1 MERNV
6 VTRVP
11 RILAVAAAALL
22 IAASG
27 GNEAGSDEAWSGQDQ
42 KCQECHD
49 ETSELPALGI
59 FQTVHAFQG
68 DERTPFGS
76 GQGCAACHGD
86 GAAHMR
92 ATAPGEKRAP
102 MGILFAAGAPAGPK
116 NAACLACHQGGTRLH
131 WQGGAHETAGNACSD
146 CHRVHAA
153 KDPML
158 VKDRTPGTWRRGQ
171 ADVAMSRAVSLAKA
185 PVGVK
190 PVQPGART

>member
-1 MERNV
+1 M
-6 VTRVP
+6 TRVP

-76 GQGCAACHGD
+76 GQGCAACHGVD
-86 GAAHMR
+86 GR
-92 ATAPGEKRAP
+92 GTE
-102 MGILFAAGAPAGPK
+102 GAPAVVGLSDGALP
-116 NAACLACHQGGTRLH
+116 LAPP
-131 WQGGAHETAGNACSD
+131 AD
-146 CHRVHAA
+146 A
-153 KDPML
+153 KL
-158 VKDRTPGTWRRGQ
+158 RK
-171 ADVAMSRAVSLAKA
+171 
-185 PVGVK
+185 
-190 PVQPGART
+190 